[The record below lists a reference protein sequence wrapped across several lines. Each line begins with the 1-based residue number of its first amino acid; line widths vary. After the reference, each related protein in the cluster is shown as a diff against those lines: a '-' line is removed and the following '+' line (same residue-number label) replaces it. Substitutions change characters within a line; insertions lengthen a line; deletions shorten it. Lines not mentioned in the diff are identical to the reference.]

1 MISEKLCVI
10 LKRHRPTDNN
20 KKNRKMKKT
29 ALITGASNGIGLE
42 LAKIHASKGGDLVL
56 VARNKSKLDELKT
69 ELESQYKVSVYVIG
83 KDLSANN
90 SAQEVYDETTKQNI
104 QVDFLINNAGFGVF
118 GMFAETDW
126 NKELQ
131 MINLNI
137 TTLTQFTKLFLQDMV
152 KRRSGKIMNVAS
164 TAAFQSGPTM
174 AVYYATKAY
183 VLSFSEAVDNE
194 VSDKGVTVTT
204 LCPGATESGFQ
215 AAAAME
221 ESALVKGKKLP
232 TAKEVAEYGY
242 VSMMKGKTVA
252 IHGLM
257 NYLMA
262 NSVRFTPRALV
273 VKLTRK
279 IQDKAK

>member
-1 MISEKLCVI
+1 MA
-10 LKRHRPTDNN
+10 
-20 KKNRKMKKT
+20 T
-29 ALITGASNGIGLE
+29 ALITGASSGIGLE
-42 LAKIHASKGGDLVL
+42 LAKVHASKGDNLVL
-56 VARNKSKLDELKT
+56 IARNKSKLDVLKT
-69 ELESQYKVSVYVIG
+69 ELENQYKVKVYVID
-83 KDLSANN
+83 KDLSVSN
-90 SAQEVYDETTKQNI
+90 SAKEVYDETTKQKI
-104 QVDFLINNAGFGVF
+104 QIDYLINNAGFGDF
-118 GMFAETDW
+118 GMFVETDW

-137 TTLTQFTKLFLQDMV
+137 TTLTQFTKLYLHDMV

-194 VSDKGVTVTT
+194 VRDKGITVTT

-221 ESALVKGKKLP
+221 ESKLVKGKKLP
-232 TAKEVAEYGY
+232 TSKEVAEYGY
-242 VSMMKGKTVA
+242 SSMMKGKTVA
-252 IHGLM
+252 IHGMM
-257 NYLMA
+257 NWLMA
-262 NSVRFTPRALV
+262 NSVRFTPRAIV
-273 VKLTRK
+273 VKLTRM

>member
-1 MISEKLCVI
+1 MA
-10 LKRHRPTDNN
+10 
-20 KKNRKMKKT
+20 T

-42 LAKIHASKGGDLVL
+42 LAKTHASKGGDLVL
-56 VARNKSKLDELKT
+56 VARNKTKLDELKQ
-69 ELESQYKVSVYVIG
+69 ELEQQYKVKVYTIG

-90 SAQEVYDETTKQNI
+90 AAQEVYDETSKQNI
-104 QVDFLINNAGFGVF
+104 RVDYLINNAGFGDF
-118 GMFAETDW
+118 GMFVETDW

-137 TTLTQFTKLFLQDMV
+137 TTLTQFTKLYLQDMV
-152 KRRSGKIMNVAS
+152 KRNSGKIMNVAS

-215 AAAAME
+215 AVAAMQ

-232 TAKEVAEYGY
+232 TSREVAEYGY
-242 VSMMKGKTVA
+242 AAMMKGKTVA

-257 NYLMA
+257 NWIMA
-262 NSVRFTPRALV
+262 NSVRFTPRAIV

-279 IQDKAK
+279 IQDKA

>member
-1 MISEKLCVI
+1 M
-10 LKRHRPTDNN
+10 
-20 KKNRKMKKT
+20 KT
-29 ALITGASNGIGLE
+29 ALITGASNGIGME
-42 LAKIHASKGGDLVL
+42 LAKIHASNGGNLVL
-56 VARNKSKLDELKT
+56 VARNNIKLQELKR
-69 ELESQYKVSVYVIG
+69 ELENRYSINVYTIA
-83 KDLSANN
+83 KDLSLPD
-90 SAQEVYDETTKQNI
+90 SAREVFNETKQKDI
-104 QVDFLINNAGFGVF
+104 SVDYLINNAGFGDF

-137 TTLTQFTKLFLQDMV
+137 TTLTQFSKLYLQEMI
-152 KRRSGKIMNVAS
+152 KKGSGKIMNVAS

-183 VLSFSEAVDNE
+183 VLSFSEAIDNE
-194 VSDKGVTVTT
+194 VRDKGVTVTT

-232 TAKEVAEYGY
+232 SAHEVAAYGY
-242 VSMMKGKTVA
+242 QAMLKGKTVA

-257 NYLMA
+257 NAIMA
-262 NSVRFTPRALV
+262 NSVRFMPRSLV
-273 VKLTRK
+273 VKVTRK
-279 IQDKAK
+279 IQDKN

>member
-1 MISEKLCVI
+1 MA
-10 LKRHRPTDNN
+10 
-20 KKNRKMKKT
+20 T

-42 LAKIHASKGGDLVL
+42 LAKVHASKGGDLVL
-56 VARNKSKLDELKT
+56 VARNKSRLDELKT
-69 ELESQYKVSVYVIG
+69 ELESQYKVSVYTIG
-83 KDLSANN
+83 KDLSAIN

-104 QVDFLINNAGFGVF
+104 QIDYLINNAGFGDF
-118 GMFAETDW
+118 GMFVETEW

-137 TTLTQFTKLFLQDMV
+137 TTLTQFTKLYLQDMV

-174 AVYYATKAY
+174 AVYFATKAY
-183 VLSFSEAVDNE
+183 VLSFSEAVNNE
-194 VSDKGVTVTT
+194 VSDKGVTITT

-221 ESALVKGKKLP
+221 ESNLVKGKKLP
-232 TAKEVAEYGY
+232 TSKEVAEYGY
-242 VSMMKGKTVA
+242 ASMMKGKTVA

-257 NYLMA
+257 NWIMA
-262 NSVRFTPRALV
+262 NSVRFVPRAIV

-279 IQDKAK
+279 IQDKSK

>member
-1 MISEKLCVI
+1 MA
-10 LKRHRPTDNN
+10 
-20 KKNRKMKKT
+20 T

-42 LAKIHASKGGDLVL
+42 LARVHASKGDNLVL
-56 VARNKSKLDELKT
+56 VARNLDKLNDIKS
-69 ELESQYKVSVYVIG
+69 ELEKKFNIKVYNIG
-83 KDLSANN
+83 KDLSKPDA
-90 SAQEVYDETTKQNI
+90 ALEVYNETTQQKI
-104 QVDFLINNAGFGVF
+104 QIDYLINNAGFGDF
-118 GMFAETDW
+118 GMFVETDW
-126 NKELQ
+126 QKELQ

-137 TTLTQFTKLFLQDMV
+137 TTLTQFTKLYLQDMV
-152 KRRSGKIMNVAS
+152 KRGNGKIMNVAS

-194 VSDKGVTVTT
+194 VSDKGVTITT

-232 TAKEVAEYGY
+232 TSKEVAEYGY
-242 VSMMKGKTVA
+242 KSMMSGKTVA
-252 IHGLM
+252 IHGMM

-273 VKLTRK
+273 VKLTRL
-279 IQDKAK
+279 IQDKAS

>member
-1 MISEKLCVI
+1 MA
-10 LKRHRPTDNN
+10 
-20 KKNRKMKKT
+20 T

-42 LAKIHASKGGDLVL
+42 LAKVHASHGDNLVL
-56 VARNKSKLDELKT
+56 VARNKSKLDELKAT
-69 ELESQYKVSVYVIG
+69 LESQFKVKVYTIG
-83 KDLSANN
+83 KDLAAPNA
-90 SAQEVYDETTKQNI
+90 AQDVYDETKRQNI
-104 QVDFLINNAGFGVF
+104 QIDYLINNAGFGDF
-118 GMFAETDW
+118 GMFYETDW

-137 TTLTQFTKLFLQDMV
+137 TTLTQFTKLYLQDMV

-183 VLSFSEAVDNE
+183 VLSFSEAIDNE

-221 ESALVKGKKLP
+221 ESALVKGRKLP
-232 TAKEVAEYGY
+232 TSKEVAEYGY
-242 VSMMKGKTVA
+242 KAMMKGKTVA

-257 NYLMA
+257 NWIMA

-273 VKLTRK
+273 VKITRQ

>member
-1 MISEKLCVI
+1 MA
-10 LKRHRPTDNN
+10 
-20 KKNRKMKKT
+20 T

-42 LAKIHASKGGDLVL
+42 LAKVHASKGGDLVL

-69 ELESQYKVSVYVIG
+69 TLETKYKVSVYTIG

-90 SAQEVYDETTKQNI
+90 AAQEVYKETSKQNI
-104 QVDFLINNAGFGVF
+104 QIDYLINNAGFGDF
-118 GMFAETDW
+118 GMFVETDW

-137 TTLTQFTKLFLQDMV
+137 TTLTQFTKLYLQDMV

-164 TAAFQSGPTM
+164 AAAFQSGPTM

-194 VSDKGVTVTT
+194 VSDNGITVTS

-221 ESALVKGKKLP
+221 ESNLVKGKKLP
-232 TAKEVAEYGY
+232 TSKEVAEYGY
-242 VSMMKGKTVA
+242 ASMIKGKTVA

-257 NYLMA
+257 NWIMA
-262 NSVRFTPRALV
+262 NSVRFLPRAIV
-273 VKLTRK
+273 VKTIRK

>member
-1 MISEKLCVI
+1 MA
-10 LKRHRPTDNN
+10 
-20 KKNRKMKKT
+20 T
-29 ALITGASNGIGLE
+29 ALVTGASNGIGLE
-42 LAKIHASKGGDLVL
+42 LAKIHASKGDNLVL
-56 VARNKSKLDELKT
+56 VARNLEKLNEIKA
-69 ELESQYKVSVYVIG
+69 ELEKKFNIKVYNIG
-83 KDLSANN
+83 KDLSKPNA
-90 SAQEVYDETTKQNI
+90 ALEVYDETNQQKI
-104 QVDFLINNAGFGVF
+104 QIDYLINNAGFGDF
-118 GMFAETDW
+118 GMFVETDW
-126 NKELQ
+126 HKELQ

-137 TTLTQFTKLFLQDMV
+137 TTLTQFTKLYVQDMV
-152 KRRSGKIMNVAS
+152 KRGNGKIMNVAS

-215 AAAAME
+215 TAAAME

-232 TAKEVAEYGY
+232 SAKEVAEYGY
-242 VSMMKGKTVA
+242 TSMMNGKTVA
-252 IHGLM
+252 IHGMM
-257 NYLMA
+257 NYIMA

-279 IQDKAK
+279 LQDK

>member
-1 MISEKLCVI
+1 M
-10 LKRHRPTDNN
+10 
-20 KKNRKMKKT
+20 KNT

-42 LAKIHASKGGDLVL
+42 LAKVHASKGGDLVL
-56 VARNKSKLDELKT
+56 VARNKSKLDELKA
-69 ELESQYKVSVYVIG
+69 ELEKQFKISVFTIG
-83 KDLSANN
+83 KDLSLNN
-90 SAQEVYDETTKQNI
+90 SAREVYDETTKQKI
-104 QVDFLINNAGFGVF
+104 QIDYLINNAGFGDF
-118 GMFAETDW
+118 GMFVETDW

-137 TTLTQFTKLFLQDMV
+137 TTLTQFTKLYLQDMV

-194 VSDKGVTVTT
+194 VHDKGITVTT

-221 ESALVKGKKLP
+221 ESNLVKGKKLP
-232 TAKEVAEYGY
+232 TSQEVAEYGY
-242 VSMMKGKTVA
+242 ASMMKGKTVA
-252 IHGLM
+252 IHGMM
-257 NYLMA
+257 NYLLA

>member
-1 MISEKLCVI
+1 MA
-10 LKRHRPTDNN
+10 
-20 KKNRKMKKT
+20 T

-42 LAKIHASKGGDLVL
+42 IAKIHASKGGDLVL
-56 VARNKSKLDELKT
+56 VARNKAKLDELKT
-69 ELESQYKVSVYVIG
+69 ELEHQFKVKVYPIG
-83 KDLSANN
+83 KDLSSINA
-90 SAQEVYDETTKQNI
+90 AQEVYDETTKQKI
-104 QVDFLINNAGFGVF
+104 KIDYLINNAGFGDF
-118 GMFAETDW
+118 GMFVETDW

-137 TTLTQFTKLFLQDMV
+137 TTLTQFTKLYLQDMV

-174 AVYYATKAY
+174 AVYYATKAF
-183 VLSFSEAVDNE
+183 VLSFSEAIDNE

-232 TAKEVAEYGY
+232 TSKEVAEYGY
-242 VSMMKGKTVA
+242 ASMMKGKTVA
-252 IHGLM
+252 IHGIM
-257 NYLMA
+257 NRIMA
-262 NSVRFTPRALV
+262 NSVRFLPRAIV
-273 VKLTRK
+273 VKATRK
-279 IQDKAK
+279 VQDKAQ

>member
-1 MISEKLCVI
+1 MA
-10 LKRHRPTDNN
+10 
-20 KKNRKMKKT
+20 T

-42 LAKIHASKGGDLVL
+42 LAKIHASKGDNLVL
-56 VARNKSKLDELKT
+56 VARNFSKLTELKS
-69 ELESQYKVSVYVIG
+69 ELEKQFSVSVKVIE
-83 KDLSANN
+83 KDLSVPDA
-90 SAQEVYDETTKQNI
+90 AREVYDETTTMNI
-104 QVDFLINNAGFGVF
+104 NVDYLINNAGFGDF
-118 GMFAETDW
+118 GMFYETDW

-137 TTLTQFTKLFLQDMV
+137 TALTQLTKLYLKEMV
-152 KRRSGKIMNVAS
+152 KQGNGKIMNVAS

-194 VSDKGVTVTT
+194 VRDKGITVTA

-221 ESALVKGKKLP
+221 ESNLVKGRKLP
-232 TAKEVAEYGY
+232 SAKTVAEYGY
-242 VSMMKGKTVA
+242 KAMMSGKTVA
-252 IHGLM
+252 IHGLL
-257 NYLMA
+257 NYIMA
-262 NSVRFTPRALV
+262 NSVRFIPRALI
-273 VKLTRK
+273 VKVTRK